1 MPCKVKAILKKKFL
15 SDFFFI
21 QLINLL
27 IKPVWILIIDRK
39 VQNILPSEQ
48 YGTYFSLTGYSMLL
62 MILLDLG
69 LTNFNNRE
77 VAINKNKF
85 TEFFW
90 TICGAKGILTLAFFV
105 LAFVF
110 GLFLKFSNSD
120 FLILGLLCL
129 NQVLLSFNNFFRSNI
144 SAIHQFKVDAILSII
159 DRLFV
164 IISLGA
170 IIWATFLPF
179 KISIYSFII
188 CQTIGLL
195 ITFLLCILSLIRFFE
210 MPIFNFKM
218 DKLRELL
225 KKSIPF
231 ALVIAFM
238 TLYTRIDSVFILKL
252 IPDGR
257 EQAANYAM
265 AYRLLDAAAIIGTLL
280 AGQLFPLFSSNIKDK
295 TKIFSIIKWAS
306 GLTFL
311 PALIATFICSIYGN
325 QIMEILYPEKFN
337 QTSGQVFSIL
347 IWCVPS
353 MFLVNIFGTLL
364 TSAVYLKKIII
375 IAIIAGLINI
385 AGNLFFI
392 SNYGLLAVSITAVI
406 TQMFFGIMCFLLS
419 RKLF

>member
-1 MPCKVKAILKKKFL
+1 M
-15 SDFFFI
+15 
-21 QLINLL
+21 
-27 IKPVWILIIDRK
+27 IDRK

-48 YGTYFSLTGYSMLL
+48 YGTYFSLTGYSMLF

-69 LTNFNNRE
+69 FTNFNNRE

-85 TEFFW
+85 IEFFW
-90 TICGAKGILTLAFFV
+90 TICGAKTILTLCFFI
-105 LAFVF
+105 LAFVL
-110 GLFLKFSNSD
+110 GLFLKFSHSD

-144 SAIHQFKVDAILSII
+144 SAIHQFKFDAILSII

-195 ITFLLCILSLIRFFE
+195 ITFLLSILSLIRFFE
-210 MPIFNFKM
+210 MPMFSFKI
-218 DKLRELL
+218 DKLKELI
-225 KKSIPF
+225 KKSMPF

-252 IPDGR
+252 MPKGR
-257 EQAANYAM
+257 EQAADYAM

-295 TKIFSIIKWAS
+295 SKIFSIIKWAS
-306 GLTFL
+306 VLTLF
-311 PALIATFICSIYGN
+311 PALIATFICSIYGY

-337 QTSGQVFSIL
+337 QASGQVFSIL

-364 TSAVYLKKIII
+364 TSAVYLKKIIL
-375 IAIIAGLINI
+375 IALIAGLINI
-385 AGNLFFI
+385 AGNLIFI
-392 SNYGLLAVSITAVI
+392 NIYGLSAVAITAVV
-406 TQMFFGIMCFLLS
+406 TQMFFGIMCFFLS
-419 RKLF
+419 LKLF